1 MHDKTTLINELE
13 NTVKK
18 LKDEMKESSSGA
30 IAQQLSQSKRQLPT
44 SINRIKFMIQP
55 EIFTA
60 NTKVYIYDFINAKQL
75 HDVWITQV
83 SININ
88 DATTV
93 HKLQGCSNDKLIV
106 WPWTKKL
113 KHWVYVILSRVQI
126 LLGLYFFRTI

>member
-1 MHDKTTLINELE
+1 M
-13 NTVKK
+13 
-18 LKDEMKESSSGA
+18 KDAMKASSSDA
-30 IAQQLSQSKRQLPT
+30 LEQQLNQYKHQLST
-44 SINRIKFMIQP
+44 STN
-55 EIFTA
+55 
-60 NTKVYIYDFINAKQL
+60 
-75 HDVWITQV
+75 HITQV
-83 SININ
+83 CININ